1 MERTKEVTV
10 LANLFLAYFFICY
23 VNYIKIKSNNM
34 GRKYLENNLTP
45 RNVTACLIFWAHQ

>member
-23 VNYIKIKSNNM
+23 VNYIKIKSNNT